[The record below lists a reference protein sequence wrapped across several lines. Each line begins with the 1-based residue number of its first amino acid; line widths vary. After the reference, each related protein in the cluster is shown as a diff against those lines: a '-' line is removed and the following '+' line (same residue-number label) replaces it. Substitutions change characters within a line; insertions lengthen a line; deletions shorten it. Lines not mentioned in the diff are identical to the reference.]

1 MTKFQVR
8 QIKNRLKA
16 DFEPHIDLADVGHHP
31 EEQLEK
37 FRMTRALAAMVV
49 CSLDGGSAEDAAAK
63 VTDESGDQGI
73 DAVSTGPTGNTFYLI
88 QSKTAPG
95 APSPTEIHK
104 FHQGI
109 RYFIDGEWDRFGPKI
124 RHRSDEFE
132 QLIEDGVDH
141 FVAIYAF
148 LGDEP
153 VKEGDEAWN
162 ISENFKNDVN
172 LNGEILET
180 KFWNTRD
187 IYEKRNAASAPD
199 DLEQEIY
206 FEKWTAPFTSF
217 KAEILGVVPAIEIY
231 EMVESCG
238 DRLFDKNIRKALG
251 DTQVNTDMAQTMVS
265 DASRFWHYNNGV
277 TIVAGEIDANK
288 LNPRGSHAFKLKN
301 LSVVNGAQ
309 TCSTIH
315 SVGKHDPADLDG
327 GYVTV
332 KVVSLAGQSEDFE
345 HLVTRFTNTQNK
357 VGGKEFA
364 ALDPRQQEIQD
375 ALKSEGIYYAFRTG
389 DVPDPSF
396 VDSFTITEATQALAV
411 TKSVSQ
417 ATRAKSNVGAF
428 WADIDA
434 APYTDL
440 FNQHTNPAVVW
451 NSVKLWRQAKSFNEE
466 FASTLENSR
475 QQKIVRNGLYLFG
488 ALMYRRAC
496 AAKLDFR
503 EFETDPEAWFVDQ
516 HDECQ
521 RITEAILSEHEAM
534 NSAGYPA
541 NFFKNAQKVDELAKL
556 VEKRAR

>member
-1 MTKFQVR
+1 MTSFQVR

-16 DFEPHIDLADVGHHP
+16 DFEPHIDLTDVAHHSD
-31 EEQLEK
+31 EQLEK
-37 FRMTRALAAMVV
+37 FRMTRALAAMVA
-49 CSLDGGSAEDAAAK
+49 CSLEGGSAEDAAAK

-73 DAVSTGPTGNTFYLI
+73 DAVATDQIGSTFYLI
-88 QSKTAPG
+88 QSKTATG

-104 FHQGI
+104 FHQGV
-109 RYFIDGEWDRFGPKI
+109 RYFIDGEWDLFGPKI
-124 RHRSDEFE
+124 RNRSDEFE
-132 QLIEDGVDH
+132 QLIDDGAEH

-153 VKEGDEAWN
+153 VKDGDEAWKL
-162 ISENFKNDVN
+162 SEDFKNEVN

-199 DLEQEIY
+199 VLEQEIY

-217 KAEILGVVPAIEIY
+217 KTEILGVVPAIEIY
-231 EMVESCG
+231 QMVESCG

-251 DTQVNTDMAQTMVS
+251 DTQVNTDMAQTMAS
-265 DASRFWHYNNGV
+265 DSARFWHYNNGV
-277 TIVAGEIDANK
+277 TIVAGEIDASSI
-288 LNPRGSHAFKLKN
+288 NPRGSHAFKLKN

-315 SVGKHDPADLDG
+315 AVGKQNPEDLEG

-332 KVVSLAGQSEDFE
+332 KVVSLAEQSEDFE

-375 ALKSEGIYYAFRTG
+375 ALKSESIYYAFRTG

-396 VDSFTITEATQALAV
+396 ADSFTITEATQALAV
-411 TKSVSQ
+411 AKSVSQ
-417 ATRAKSNVGAF
+417 ATRAKSNLGSF

-440 FNQHTNPAVVW
+440 FNQRTDPAVVW
-451 NSVKLWRQAKSFNEE
+451 NSVKLWREAKNFNED

-475 QQKIVRNGLYLFG
+475 QQKIVRNALYLFG
-488 ALMYRRAC
+488 ALVIRRAR
-496 AAKLDFR
+496 ATKLELDDF
-503 EFETDPEAWFVDQ
+503 EVNVKAWFNDQ
-516 HDECQ
+516 LDYFRKLTNE
-521 RITEAILSEHEAM
+521 ILAVHESVNA
-534 NSAGYPA
+534 AGYPA
-541 NFFKNAQKVDELAKL
+541 NFFKNAKKVDELARMVGQRMK
-556 VEKRAR
+556 